1 MKENDKANVIS
12 LAVKPELLVA
22 RDNAYMGNTYY
33 WTSQTWSSWY
43 GIFQIDTLLE
53 KKMVSFLIASCVDA
67 DMRIR
72 HFFLNQLLKL
82 LSDEDCQPENG
93 VGGGG

>member
-1 MKENDKANVIS
+1 
-12 LAVKPELLVA
+12 
-22 RDNAYMGNTYY
+22 
-33 WTSQTWSSWY
+33 
-43 GIFQIDTLLE
+43 
-53 KKMVSFLIASCVDA
+53 MVSFLIASCVDA

-93 VGGGG
+93 VGGGGQGGGVRNIVQSYTLYSKTSNFYFYRWP

>member
-1 MKENDKANVIS
+1 MILVI
-12 LAVKPELLVA
+12 
-22 RDNAYMGNTYY
+22 
-33 WTSQTWSSWY
+33 WY
-43 GIFQIDTLLE
+43 FSDRHTLGE
-53 KKMVSFLIASCVDA
+53 KMVSFLIASCVDA